1 MTNKPTDISK
11 KSGGLLSRL
20 RQALSGL
27 ANGATREAAQGTAR
41 VPARGTARGPVR
53 GAVPGNGR
61 PASSEVSVKQGA
73 AKALSDRGLL
83 VFSHTG
89 EVIKAES
96 LLRKAGLAVEVK
108 GPPPQL
114 RTGCDMVVVFELV
127 SQTLVLETLDKGGLR
142 PEQVVTAH
150 DVLLEPVSL
159 YQVKHLDHWIMV
171 RAANM
176 KITLDKRDGRIVNIS
191 GGGCP
196 DVPWLAHC
204 LCGLRLDEAP
214 EPRSLGQTLCC
225 YSLQKAYEELRRQY
239 PCGT

>member
-1 MTNKPTDISK
+1 MRITAGRALPPARQDTDMANMANTSNKP
-11 KSGGLLSRL
+11 SGGLLDRMGSLL
-20 RQALSGL
+20 RGWRGKKEPPVPDKTPGPA
-27 ANGATREAAQGTAR
+27 GAG
-41 VPARGTARGPVR
+41 
-53 GAVPGNGR
+53 
-61 PASSEVSVKQGA
+61 
-73 AKALSDRGLL
+73 KALSDRGLL

-89 EVIKAES
+89 EVIKAEG
-96 LLRKAGLAVEVK
+96 LLRQAGLAVEVK

-127 SQTLVLETLDKGGLR
+127 SQTVVLEVLNNAGIR
-142 PEQVVTAH
+142 PENVVTAH

-159 YQVKHLDHWIMV
+159 YQVKRLDHWLMV

-176 KITLDKRDGRIVNIS
+176 KITLDTRDGRIVNIS

-204 LCGLRLDEAP
+204 LCGMRLDEAP

-239 PCGT
+239 PCGI

>member
-1 MTNKPTDISK
+1 MNNTPTDISK
-11 KSGGLLSRL
+11 KSGGLLNRF
-20 RQALSGL
+20 RQALSGFV
-27 ANGATREAAQGTAR
+27 GGSGRSS
-41 VPARGTARGPVR
+41 ARGA
-53 GAVPGNGR
+53 GR
-61 PASSEVSVKQGA
+61 PSSNEVSAGQSA
-73 AKALSDRGLL
+73 AKALNDRGLL

-127 SQTLVLETLDKGGLR
+127 SQTLILETLAKGGLR
-142 PEQVVTAH
+142 PEQAVSAH

-176 KITLDKRDGRIVNIS
+176 KITLDKRDGCIVNIS

>member
-1 MTNKPTDISK
+1 MGNLGRAARALLDK
-11 KSGGLLSRL
+11 KTSASQQNR
-20 RQALSGL
+20 RPARCEQP
-27 ANGATREAAQGTAR
+27 AAHTAR
-41 VPARGTARGPVR
+41 
-53 GAVPGNGR
+53 AVS
-61 PASSEVSVKQGA
+61 AVSA
-73 AKALSDRGLL
+73 ISDRGLL
-83 VFSHTG
+83 VFAHTSD
-89 EVIKAES
+89 VIKAEK
-96 LLRKAGLAVEVK
+96 LLRAAGLDVEVK

-127 SQTLVLETLDKGGLR
+127 SQARILETLHKAGVD
-142 PEQVVTAH
+142 PEQVVSAH

-159 YQVKHLDHWIMV
+159 YQVRHMDRWIMV

-176 KITLDKRDGRIVNIS
+176 KITLDTQDGRIVNIS

-204 LCGLRLDEAP
+204 LCGLRLAEAP
-214 EPRSLGQTLCC
+214 EPLSLGQTLCC

>member
-1 MTNKPTDISK
+1 MDKMPNSVNRP
-11 KSGGLLSRL
+11 SGGLLGRMASLL
-20 RQALSGL
+20 RGWRDKKEPSVPDK
-27 ANGATREAAQGTAR
+27 TPGTA
-41 VPARGTARGPVR
+41 
-53 GAVPGNGR
+53 GAG
-61 PASSEVSVKQGA
+61 
-73 AKALSDRGLL
+73 KALSDRGLL

-89 EVIKAES
+89 EVIKAEG
-96 LLRKAGLAVEVK
+96 LLRQAGLAVEVK

-127 SQTLVLETLDKGGLR
+127 SQAAVLEVLNNAGIR
-142 PEQVVTAH
+142 PENVVTAH

-159 YQVKHLDHWIMV
+159 YQVKRLDHWLMV

-176 KITLDKRDGRIVNIS
+176 KITLDTRDGRIVNIS

-204 LCGLRLDEAP
+204 LCGMRLDEAP

-239 PCGT
+239 PCGI

>member
-1 MTNKPTDISK
+1 MRITAGRALPPARQDTDMPNMPNTNNKP
-11 KSGGLLSRL
+11 SGGLLDRMGSLL
-20 RQALSGL
+20 RGWRDK
-27 ANGATREAAQGTAR
+27 NEPP
-41 VPARGTARGPVR
+41 VPNKT
-53 GAVPGNGR
+53 PGS
-61 PASSEVSVKQGA
+61 ASAG
-73 AKALSDRGLL
+73 KALNDRGLL

-89 EVIKAES
+89 EVIKAEG
-96 LLRKAGLAVEVK
+96 LLRQAGLAVEVK

-127 SQTLVLETLDKGGLR
+127 SQAAVLEVLHKAGIR
-142 PEQVVTAH
+142 PENVVTAH

-159 YQVKHLDHWIMV
+159 YQVKRLGHWLMV

-176 KITLDKRDGRIVNIS
+176 KITLDTRDGRIVNIS

-204 LCGLRLDEAP
+204 LCGMRLDEAP

-239 PCGT
+239 PCGI

>member
-1 MTNKPTDISK
+1 MMNNISGKSSK
-11 KSGGLLSRL
+11 KPGGLRHRL
-20 RQALSGL
+20 CQALKGL
-27 ANGATREAAQGTAR
+27 VGGASQ
-41 VPARGTARGPVR
+41 PALGKS
-53 GAVPGNGR
+53 R
-61 PASSEVSVKQGA
+61 PASGKASPDQGA
-73 AKALSDRGLL
+73 NKALSDRGLL

-127 SQTLVLETLDKGGLR
+127 SQALVLEILAKGGLG
-142 PEQVVTAH
+142 PEQVVSAH

-159 YQVKHLDHWIMV
+159 YHIKHLDHWIMV

-225 YSLQKAYEELRRQY
+225 YSLQKAYEELRRQH